1 LESPVTGASGLVI
14 HLAAAL
20 SGLAIVQLKHRGAP
34 MVIGGLPMTM
44 DLRTARPSYGAPE
57 MDLYVAA
64 AAELAR
70 YLGVPFMGTAGAS
83 ESKQLDAQ
91 AGVEIALQIL
101 TSAMSGA
108 CLVHDVGFLDC
119 ADIGSLSLLVFAD
132 EVISMVKRI
141 MRGVEVNRQTIML
154 DLIEKV
160 GPAGYYMAEPESV
173 ALCRKEI
180 WAPSLLDRNPFEI
193 WEQKG
198 SKTLED
204 RVTDKLHKILS
215 THQPPP
221 LTDSSAEAIQAILSQ
236 AEARYF

>member
-1 LESPVTGASGLVI
+1 
-14 HLAAAL
+14 
-20 SGLAIVQLKHRGAP
+20 
-34 MVIGGLPMTM
+34 
-44 DLRTARPSYGAPE
+44 
-57 MDLYVAA
+57 VAA
-64 AAELAR
+64 APSWRATC
-70 YLGVPFMGTAGAS
+70 VPFMATNREQA
-83 ESKQLDAQ
+83 LDDAH
-91 AGVEIALQIL
+91 ETFRL
-101 TSAMSGA
+101 TSATSGPA
-108 CLVHDVGFLDC
+108 CPRRGFDC

-198 SKTLED
+198 SKSLED
-204 RVTDKLHKILS
+204 RVTDKLRKILS